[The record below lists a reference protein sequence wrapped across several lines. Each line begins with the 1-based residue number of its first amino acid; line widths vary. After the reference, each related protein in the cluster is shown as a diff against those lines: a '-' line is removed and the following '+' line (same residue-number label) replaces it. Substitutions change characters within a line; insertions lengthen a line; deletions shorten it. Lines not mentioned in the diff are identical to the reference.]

1 MVKNP
6 TIVYLID
13 GTSVTVPWECW
24 SRTKQ
29 RGEFFCFYRAY
40 PAETK
45 EVTRRKWYRLKPT
58 TETVVIEPEREY
70 ITFMFKIKNVLW
82 VDYGKNRE
90 ELPEGQADA
99 DA

>member
-1 MVKNP
+1 MEKNP

-13 GTSVTVPWECW
+13 GTSVTVPWESWTC
-24 SRTKQ
+24 TKQ
-29 RGEFFCFYRAY
+29 RGEFFCFFRTV
-40 PAETK
+40 PAVTK
-45 EVTRRKWYRLKPT
+45 EVTRRRWYRLKPT

-82 VDYGKNRE
+82 VDYGKNGE

-99 DA
+99 GA